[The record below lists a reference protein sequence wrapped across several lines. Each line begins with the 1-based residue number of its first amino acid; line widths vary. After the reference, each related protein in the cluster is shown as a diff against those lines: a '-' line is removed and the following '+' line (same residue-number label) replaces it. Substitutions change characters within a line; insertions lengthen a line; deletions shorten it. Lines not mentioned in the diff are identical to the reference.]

1 MEQSVS
7 SASSVSPVLENASTR
22 TDEPQLDEPPL
33 PLSGDDLTVPLVT
46 GGRIPYVN
54 LDYAASAPC
63 LRAVAAQVQTL
74 LPYSA
79 SVHRGAGYASQ
90 VCTALF
96 ESARGDVRR
105 FVGGRADDVVVF
117 TRNTTDAVNLLAHC
131 LDHLRTGRPGAQPLP
146 RARREAGVVVLD
158 IEHHANLLPWQRR
171 PGFRC
176 LPAAPS
182 AAATLAA
189 LDAELRAHP
198 AALVAV
204 TGASNVTGEVPP
216 IAEIAA
222 LAHRRG
228 ARLFVDAAQL
238 APHRRIDM
246 AADGIDY
253 LAFSGHKLY
262 APFGAGALVGRPD
275 WLDGAPAYLAGGGA
289 VREVTT
295 AGADW
300 ADGPARHEAGTP
312 NLPGVVALGAACRE
326 LAALP
331 ADRLR
336 RHEERLRDQLL
347 DGLAELGTAR
357 VHRIWTDVT
366 DTVGV
371 VTFSL
376 AGHDPGLVSAY
387 LAAEHGIGVRAGRF
401 CAHPLLARLGA
412 PEGAVRA
419 SLGVGSTSADV
430 HRLVA
435 ALIDYRRSGPRWSY
449 ARQDGQWVPTPD
461 PRGLPDWVEEIVGAR
476 SLPAGTGSACGH

>member
-1 MEQSVS
+1 M
-7 SASSVSPVLENASTR
+7 SSVSVSQDESFSV
-22 TDEPQLDEPPL
+22 DEPLL
-33 PLSGDDLTVPLVT
+33 PVSGGDLTVPLVD
-46 GGRIPYVN
+46 GGHTPYVN

-63 LRAVAAQVQTL
+63 LRAVAARVEAL

-96 ESARGDVRR
+96 ESAREDVRR
-105 FVGGRADDVVVF
+105 FIGGRAGDSVVF

-131 LDHLRTGRPGAQPLP
+131 LDHVDTGRPGQG
-146 RARREAGVVVLD
+146 AGGAVVFDV
-158 IEHHANLLPWQRR
+158 EHHANLLPWQRR

-176 LPAAPS
+176 VPAAPS
-182 AAATLAA
+182 MAESLAA
-189 LDAELRAHP
+189 LAAELRARP

-216 IAEIAA
+216 IAEIAE
-222 LAHRRG
+222 LAHRHG

-275 WLDGAPAYLAGGGA
+275 WLDAAPGYLAGGGA
-289 VREVTT
+289 VREVTV
-295 AGADW
+295 AGVDW

-312 NLPGVVALGAACRE
+312 NLPGVVALAAACRE
-326 LAALP
+326 LSALP

-336 RHEERLRDQLL
+336 RHEERLRGELVE
-347 DGLAELGTAR
+347 GLTALEGVR
-357 VHRIWTDVT
+357 VHRIWTDVQ
-366 DTVGV
+366 DAVGV

-376 AGHDPGLVSAY
+376 PGHDPALVSAC

-401 CAHPLLARLGA
+401 CAHPLLARLGV

-419 SLGVGSTSADV
+419 SIGVGSTAADV
-430 HRLVA
+430 RRLVG
-435 ALIDYRRSGPRWSY
+435 ALADYLRSGPRWTY
-449 ARQDGQWVPTPD
+449 VRRDGQWVPTPD
-461 PRGLPDWVEEIVGAR
+461 ERRLPGWVENIVGR
-476 SLPAGTGSACGH
+476 QRVPVGAGTPCGH